1 VGNDEDERGG
11 NEAGVAWDGSCD
23 GLSTRARDGP
33 WTAEPVGARGA
44 IVGGVERDDFLPIGA
59 EVLLAATAFTWVS
72 VFLGPGAITTATV
85 DFAYCLCGFIVLRE

>member
-23 GLSTRARDGP
+23 GLSTRARDRP

-59 EVLLAATAFTWVS
+59 EVLLDVCERWGGGGTERARRACS
-72 VFLGPGAITTATV
+72 QRQPLHGFLCFSDQV
-85 DFAYCLCGFIVLRE
+85 Q